1 MPEKTASLQEK
12 IRIMLKI
19 NLQSIQYF
27 LKVAETLN
35 FTVAAKELYLS
46 QPALSKQIRQLEETV
61 GVQLLKRDTKR
72 VELTE
77 GGKIMFQTW
86 ASITRETEE
95 AIQRASLAN
104 SMQKKKLKIGILE
117 FDGVINML
125 IPLLTRFEDQQ
136 EEVDLEYVTYG
147 FSELKEKL
155 KNHELDLIFSFSSE
169 LPGNNS
175 GFAFKVL
182 SELQLYIIIPRK
194 NHLYERN
201 HVTVQDLKN
210 ETFYIFSNSY
220 TEEMK
225 QSIVLHCKRNGFYPA
240 KMRFF
245 PNITSL
251 GIGLECGDGV
261 TMGYQEFFG
270 NEKQQLKFFPLSD
283 SIGSRYII
291 AAWDEDRQDF
301 VSSILSFLDNA
312 LCS

>member
-1 MPEKTASLQEK
+1 
-12 IRIMLKI
+12 MLKI

-46 QPALSKQIRQLEETV
+46 QPALSKQIRQLEETI

-86 ASITRETEE
+86 AYIARETEE
-95 AIQRASLAN
+95 AIQRASIAN
-104 SMQKKKLKIGILE
+104 SMHKKKLKIGILE

-136 EEVDLEYVTYG
+136 DEMDLEYVTYG
-147 FSELKEKL
+147 FSDLKEKL

-169 LPGNNS
+169 LPGSNFGCAYS
-175 GFAFKVL
+175 VL
-182 SELQLYIIIPRK
+182 SKLELNIIIPSK
-194 NHLYERN
+194 NHLFGQE
-201 HVTVQDLKN
+201 HVTVEELKN

-225 QSIVLHCKRNGFYPA
+225 QSIVQHCKKSGFFPA
-240 KMRFF
+240 KIKFF

-251 GIGLECGDGV
+251 GIGLTCGDGV
-261 TMGYQEFFG
+261 TLGYREFFSS
-270 NEKQQLKFFPLSD
+270 EARHLKFFPLTD
-283 SIGSRYII
+283 EIGNRYII
-291 AAWDEDRQDF
+291 AAWDEEQEDLVRGM
-301 VSSILSFLDNA
+301 LKFLDEKMEKPIK
-312 LCS
+312 